1 MPSPTSAKSEMSAL
15 NSSEVCVDSS
25 VLVKLA
31 IEEEHSD
38 RVVDIWNG
46 WAAAGI
52 RILAPALVW
61 YELTST
67 VRKRH
72 HRGSLEDDEANDA
85 IELLLGLPLVD
96 VTGEELHRAAYGIAT
111 QLGELVT
118 YDSHYLAVATLT
130 SCQLWTAD
138 RRMHDRATKLRI
150 TSELI
155 GGSA

>member
-1 MPSPTSAKSEMSAL
+1 ML
-15 NSSEVCVDSS
+15 GSSEVCVDSS

-31 IEEEHSD
+31 VFEEHSD
-38 RVVDIWNG
+38 RVAEIWDG
-46 WAAAGI
+46 WAAAGT

-72 HRGSLEDDEANDA
+72 QRGSLLDEEASAALD
-85 IELLLGLPLVD
+85 LLLSLPLVD
-96 VTGEELHRAAYGIAT
+96 VTGEELHRTAYVFAA

-118 YDSHYLAVATLT
+118 YDSYYLAVAALS
-130 SCQLWTAD
+130 SCVLWTAD
-138 RRMHDRATKLRI
+138 RRMHDFAAKLRI

-155 GGSA
+155 GSIA

>member
-1 MPSPTSAKSEMSAL
+1 MTVL
-15 NSSEVCVDSS
+15 NSSEICVDSS

-31 IEEEHSD
+31 ISEEHSD
-38 RVVDIWNG
+38 RVAEVWDG

-72 HRGSLEDDEANDA
+72 QRGSLLDNEAAEALD
-85 IELLLGLPLVD
+85 LLLSLPLVD
-96 VTGEELHRAAYGIAT
+96 VTGEELHRTAYGIAA

-118 YDSHYLAVATLT
+118 YDSHYLAVATLS

-138 RRMHDRATKLRI
+138 RRMHDSASKLRI
-150 TSELI
+150 PAEFI
-155 GGSA
+155 GARA

>member
-1 MPSPTSAKSEMSAL
+1 MTVL
-15 NSSEVCVDSS
+15 NSSEICVDSS

-31 IEEEHSD
+31 ISEEHSE
-38 RVVDIWNG
+38 RVAEIWDG
-46 WAAAGI
+46 WAAAGT

-72 HRGSLEDDEANDA
+72 KRGSLLDEEANAALD
-85 IELLLGLPLVD
+85 LLLGLPLVD
-96 VTGEELHRAAYGIAT
+96 VTGEELHRTAYSFAA

-118 YDSHYLAVATLT
+118 YDSHYLAVAALS
-130 SCQLWTAD
+130 SCALWTAD
-138 RRMHDRATKLRI
+138 RRMHDFATKLRI

-155 GGSA
+155 GRTA